1 MNIIEESR
9 RKAWAHATTVIMN
22 KVIGEASTGI
32 LFIYGEAF
40 HGKDYFITPDDAL
53 DAVLDTMGI
62 LRKLWERDG
71 VRPTRRL
78 FAPKYART
86 RRLEPWS

>member
-1 MNIIEESR
+1 MNIIEER
-9 RKAWAHATTVIMN
+9 RRRAWAYATSVVMN
-22 KVIGEASTGI
+22 KVIREASTGI
-32 LFIYGEAF
+32 LFIYGEAL

-62 LRKLWERDG
+62 LRKLWEDDG

-78 FAPKYART
+78 FA
-86 RRLEPWS
+86 EV

>member
-1 MNIIEESR
+1 MNIIEER
-9 RKAWAHATTVIMN
+9 RRRAWAYATSVVMN
-22 KVIGEASTGI
+22 KVIREASTGI
-32 LFIYGEAF
+32 LFIYGEAL

-62 LRKLWERDG
+62 LRKLRERDG

-78 FAPKYART
+78 FA
-86 RRLEPWS
+86 EV